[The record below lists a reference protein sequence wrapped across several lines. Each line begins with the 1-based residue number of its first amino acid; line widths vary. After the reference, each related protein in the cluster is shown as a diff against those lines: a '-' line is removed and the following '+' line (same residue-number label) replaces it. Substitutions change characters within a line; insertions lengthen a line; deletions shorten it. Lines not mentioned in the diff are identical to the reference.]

1 MLLKLIIL
9 TLFIIVVDTLA
20 LNYSRIWK
28 NSAESFEE
36 DNSNLVNDFTPVTH
50 RVDKSMSCTLDG
62 KR

>member
-9 TLFIIVVDTLA
+9 TLFIFAVDTLA

-28 NSAESFEE
+28 NSAESLDE
-36 DNSNLVNDFTPVTH
+36 DNSNLDNNFNHATH
-50 RVDKSMSCTLDG
+50 CVDKSMSCTFVG